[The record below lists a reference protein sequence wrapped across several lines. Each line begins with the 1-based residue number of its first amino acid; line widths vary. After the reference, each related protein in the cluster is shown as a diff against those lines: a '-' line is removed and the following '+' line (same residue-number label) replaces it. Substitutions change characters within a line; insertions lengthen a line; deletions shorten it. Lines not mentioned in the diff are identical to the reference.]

1 MDSLGYGAFPTHPGE
16 ILKNELEARNIPQRK
31 FAEYIGISYSS
42 LNDMLNGHSALTT
55 TMALKFEA
63 ALNIP
68 ADSLMRLQAK
78 YDLQTAR
85 TDKSLA
91 HKLKEIAYRAALL

>member
-16 ILKNELEARNIPQRK
+16 ILKDELEARNIPQRK

-42 LNDMLNGHSALTT
+42 LNDMP
-55 TMALKFEA
+55 LKFEA

-91 HKLKEIAYRAALL
+91 HKLKEIACRAALL

>member
-16 ILKNELEARNIPQRK
+16 ILKDELEARNIPQRK
-31 FAEYIGISYSS
+31 FAEYIYSS
-42 LNDMLNGHSALTT
+42 LTDMLNGHSALTT

-91 HKLKEIAYRAALL
+91 HKLKEIACRAALL